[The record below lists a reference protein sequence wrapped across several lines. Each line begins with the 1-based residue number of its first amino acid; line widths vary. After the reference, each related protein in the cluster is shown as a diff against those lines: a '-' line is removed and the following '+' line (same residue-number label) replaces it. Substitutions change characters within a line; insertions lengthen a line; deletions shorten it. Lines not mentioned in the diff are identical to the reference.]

1 MAVYGSNLNENST
14 PNLSIFIP
22 TYNDHSDLSA
32 CLESIRRVKYP
43 REKIEIVI
51 WDNASEDNTVK
62 MVKRCFDKMKSEGW
76 LNLCLVESDR
86 NEGTYVPY
94 NLALP
99 QLSSQTEYIIGLDA
113 DVELASDV
121 VTRLVNAAQEERV
134 AVVGARSVYFDNSE
148 LTSGGAGFVSRWT
161 ARYGGGDAHQKIEC
175 DYVIGCC
182 LLLNKKV
189 FMELGCFDPD
199 YYISQWEVDYCLR
212 AKKNGY
218 RIIYEPAAIAKH
230 KIPIKA
236 TPSSER
242 IYYLFRN
249 KLLMVRKNQA
259 WFQHRCILPLCFGF
273 SLARIVFSLAWSIP
287 WTSTKS
293 ALAGLWDS
301 LLQKS
306 GKRGN

>member
-1 MAVYGSNLNENST
+1 MQISK
-14 PNLSIFIP
+14 PKISIFIP
-22 TYNDHSDLSA
+22 THNDQIDLSA
-32 CLESIRRVKYP
+32 CLESLRNLDYP
-43 REKIEIVI
+43 KEMSEIVV
-51 WDNASEDNTVK
+51 WDNGSQDDTLV
-62 MVKRCFDKMKSEGW
+62 MVRELYGQMKEEGW
-76 LNLCLVESDR
+76 LNLCLLESDK

-99 QLSSQTEYIIGLDA
+99 QLSSQTEYILGLDA

-121 VTRLVNAAQEERV
+121 VTRLVNAAQGERV

-148 LTSGGAGFVSRWT
+148 LTSNGAGFVSRWA
-161 ARYGGGDAHQKIEC
+161 ARYDGSDPSQKIEC

-182 LLLNKKV
+182 LLLNKKI

-212 AKKNGY
+212 AKEKGY
-218 RIIYEPAAIAKH
+218 RIIYEPKAIAKH

-249 KLLMVRKNQA
+249 KLLMARKNQA
-259 WFQHRCILPLCFGF
+259 LFRFPGTVFLCFGL
-273 SLARIVFSLAWSIP
+273 SLARIVFSLAWTIP
-287 WTSTKS
+287 WASTKS
-293 ALAGLWDS
+293 ALAGLRDG